1 VAADGHGMRR
11 LTQRWT
17 CSAGATRDKAFNV
30 QVIAAGWKNRE
41 DTVIY
46 GHPARHLYKAG
57 AVPRVSGWHPD
68 SYPHVPPPSSQRET
82 GQTLKV
88 STQPTVFLVHG
99 RDTEARDAITEFLE
113 AMGVKV
119 VTWADALSALD
130 LSDRDIWRIVGKGF
144 ALSDAVIVLSTP
156 DEVGLLRSELWRRH
170 DSPTA
175 RGPRFQPRQNVLL
188 ELGYALFKGE
198 SSTIHVTVGDVAPP
212 TDRDGKWT
220 ARIPTMA
227 PDEFRT
233 HIGEMLRRIFS
244 SAPFDSGKFDD
255 FINGM
260 LAREAEWNVP
270 GKIEEIYARETK
282 RVLPSFI
289 EAGVSVRTTRF
300 RYSDF
305 FATGREFILTGTNF
319 GDAMGDRG
327 TPPELL
333 HNLIVQ
339 VLKTRR
345 DSLVFVVIAPHELL
359 AQLHYTAIRD
369 LKDRSAARLQM
380 LQHDPRLTRD
390 ERARLRIFDHPGA
403 MFLSAAI
410 RDPDFTSSEDGLAVV
425 TPRWFKDEIS
435 HQRMFFAVEQRVNP
449 EIFKAI
455 TGQIYPSIKVDQG
468 LLTGTARD
476 GMGGR
481 SIDEICRTLGVK
493 QDPFRKQLSSFPV
506 VSVP

>member
-1 VAADGHGMRR
+1 MKD
-11 LTQRWT
+11 
-17 CSAGATRDKAFNV
+17 SA
-30 QVIAAGWKNRE
+30 
-41 DTVIY
+41 
-46 GHPARHLYKAG
+46 
-57 AVPRVSGWHPD
+57 
-68 SYPHVPPPSSQRET
+68 
-82 GQTLKV
+82 
-88 STQPTVFLVHG
+88 QPTVFLVHG

-113 AMGVKV
+113 TMGVKV
-119 VTWADALSALD
+119 VTWAHALSALD
-130 LSDRDIWRIVGKGF
+130 LSDRDIWRIVGQGF

-156 DEVGLLRSELWRRH
+156 DEVSFLRPELWRRH

-198 SSTIHVTVGDVAPP
+198 SITIHITVGDVAPP

-220 ARIPTMA
+220 ARIPAMA
-227 PDEFRT
+227 PSEFRA
-233 HIGEMLRRIFS
+233 HIGEMLKRIFS
-244 SAPFDSGKFDD
+244 SALFDSGKFDD
-255 FINGM
+255 FLKR
-260 LAREAEWNVP
+260 LAREADWNVP
-270 GKIEEIYARETK
+270 GKIEEIYARENQ

-327 TPPELL
+327 TPPALL

-339 VLKTRR
+339 VLKARR
-345 DSLVFVVIAPHELL
+345 DSLVLLAIAPHELL
-359 AQLHYTAIRD
+359 AQFHYTAIRD

-380 LQHDPRLTRD
+380 LQHDPRLD
-390 ERARLRIFDHPGA
+390 PQQQGRLRIFDHPGA

-410 RDPDFTSSEDGLAVV
+410 RDPDFTSSEHGLAVV

-476 GMGGR
+476 RMGGR
-481 SIDEICRTLGVK
+481 SIDEICQTLGVAP
-493 QDPFRKQLSSFPV
+493 DPFTEQLSSFPV
-506 VSVP
+506 VTVAS